1 MHEHKLLIYT
11 INQCQIKKIEEH
23 FPTALKKGNALE
35 QAFLC
40 IYISNNIESLR
51 LINWIEITN
60 I

>member
-35 QAFLC
+35 HFCVSIFQ
-40 IYISNNIESLR
+40 II
-51 LINWIEITN
+51 
-60 I
+60 

>member
-23 FPTALKKGNALE
+23 FPTVLKKGNALE
-35 QAFLC
+35 HFC